1 MPSVVKSRPSVCAAP
16 AAVSSATSP
25 AARWPN
31 RKFAP
36 TTTAAACSRSTRIR
50 STNSSG
56 DQPATSVVNG
66 RARTAS
72 APASWSSAARSPID
86 VSVIGAWSGRS
97 TAIGCGSKVTA
108 TTWRPRSSA
117 ISRARAITRRCPRWT
132 PSKFPITTTLR
143 PRSAGTSPVA
153 RQICTVGRL
162 SAGRSDEDG
171 DGPGPAVARLVERE
185 ELPRR
190 VEHGRQARQV
200 EVEGTADTDVGGLL
214 VGRARRPGSRRAR
227 PRRGAARRSPRRGRP
242 ACAPRRGRT
251 DRRPCGA
258 GR

>member
-1 MPSVVKSRPSVCAAP
+1 MAEPEVRADDHGGGVQQVDEDAVDELLGRPA
-16 AAVSSATSP
+16 
-25 AARWPN
+25 
-31 RKFAP
+31 
-36 TTTAAACSRSTRIR
+36 
-50 STNSSG
+50 G
-56 DQPATSVVNG
+56 DLAGEREG
-66 RARTAS
+66 RARRRRRR
-72 APASWSSAARSPID
+72 PASSAARSPIE

-117 ISRARAITRRCPRWT
+117 ISRARATTRRCPRWT

-162 SAGRSDEDG
+162 SARRSDEDG
-171 DGPGPAVARLVERE
+171 DGPGPAVARLVQGE
-185 ELPRR
+185 ELPGR
-190 VEHGRQARQV
+190 VEHGGQARQV
-200 EVEGTADTDVGGLL
+200 EVEGPADADVGGLL

-227 PRRGAARRSPRRGRP
+227 PRRGAARRSARRARR
-242 ACAPRRGRT
+242 ACAPGRGRT